1 MWEIERVLGRFNLA
15 ACECGVAISSNEIGC
30 VRVQSSRYQS
40 YTWKEGVK
48 GGMGKKEATWEKV
61 GGV

>member
-15 ACECGVAISSNEIGC
+15 ACEMRRGRSSIEAGC
-30 VRVQSSRYQS
+30 VRVQSSRYQG
-40 YTWKEGVK
+40 YTWKEGVE
-48 GGMGKKEATWEKV
+48 GGMSNKEATWERI